1 MMRFLLPILLLLLLL
16 PSCAKQP
23 KTERVLI
30 VSIEPLRY
38 VTEALAGDKFEVKTI
53 TPKGANPETYSPTL
67 QQMEDLASCT
77 AYIRVGTLGFEK
89 TQLRAFG
96 ENCPHLYIVNASEK
110 VSEVSPCGDE
120 DHGGEIDPHTWMSPR
135 NMNIIALNIYKA
147 LCHMDHAN
155 MGYYEERLNAFLHKS
170 DSISREVNRRL
181 ARVKH
186 RTFLINH
193 PSLGHF
199 ALQYK
204 LRQISV
210 EHEGK
215 EASVDR
221 VQTLISEC
229 RKDSVRV
236 ILCQEQHS
244 DRTTQTIAQELGLP
258 IRSINPLTYDW
269 DQEIIRIA
277 DLIAQ

>member
-1 MMRFLLPILLLLLLL
+1 MRFLLPILLLLLL
-16 PSCAKQP
+16 PSCTQQP

-67 QQMEDLASCT
+67 QQMEELSSCT

-89 TQLRAFG
+89 TQLRAFS

-110 VSEVSPCGDE
+110 VSEVSPCGDK
-120 DHGGEIDPHTWMSPR
+120 DHGGEMDPHTWMSPR

-147 LCHMDHAN
+147 LCHIDHAN
-155 MGYYEERLNAFLHKS
+155 MHYYEERLNAFLHKS
-170 DSISREVNRRL
+170 DSISREINSRL
-181 ARVKH
+181 AHTKH
-186 RTFLINH
+186 RTFVINH

-221 VQTLISEC
+221 IQKIISEC

-258 IRSINPLTYDW
+258 IRTINPLAYEW
-269 DQEIIRIA
+269 DQEIVRIA
-277 DLIAQ
+277 DFIAQ

>member
-1 MMRFLLPILLLLLLL
+1 MRFLLPILLLLIL
-16 PSCAKQP
+16 PSCAQQP

-67 QQMEDLASCT
+67 QQMEELSSCT
-77 AYIRVGTLGFEK
+77 AYIRGGTLGFEK
-89 TQLRAFG
+89 TQLLAFS

-110 VSEVSPCGDE
+110 VSEVSPCGDK
-120 DHGGEIDPHTWMSPR
+120 DHGGEMDPHTWTSPR

-147 LCHMDHAN
+147 LCHIDHAN
-155 MGYYEERLNAFLHKS
+155 MHYYEERLNAFLQKS
-170 DSISREVNRRL
+170 DSISREVNKRL
-181 ARVKH
+181 AHAKH

-199 ALQYK
+199 ALQYN

-215 EASVDR
+215 EASAAR
-221 VQTLISEC
+221 VQTLIDEC
-229 RKDSVRV
+229 RKDCVQV

-244 DRTTQTIAQELGLP
+244 DRTTQTIAKELGLP
-258 IRSINPLTYDW
+258 IRTINPLSYDW
-269 DQEIIRIA
+269 DKEIVRIA

>member
-1 MMRFLLPILLLLLLL
+1 MRFLLPILILLLL

-23 KTERVLI
+23 KTEHVLI

-67 QQMEDLASCT
+67 QQMQDLSSCT

-89 TQLRAFG
+89 TQLRAFS

-110 VSEVSPCGDE
+110 VSEVSRCGDE
-120 DHGGEIDPHTWMSPR
+120 NHGGETDPHTWMSPR
-135 NMNIIALNIYKA
+135 NMNIIAHNIYKV
-147 LCHMDHAN
+147 LCHIDYTNMD
-155 MGYYEERLNAFLHKS
+155 YYESRLNAFVHKS
-170 DSISREVNRRL
+170 DSISREINNRL
-181 ARVKH
+181 ARAKH
-186 RTFLINH
+186 RSFLINH

-199 ALQYK
+199 ALQYN

-210 EHEGK
+210 EHDGK

-221 VQTLISEC
+221 IQSLISEC
-229 RKDSVRV
+229 RKDSVQV

-244 DRTTQTIAQELGLP
+244 DRTTQTIAHELGLP
-258 IRSINPLTYDW
+258 IHRINPLAYEW
-269 DQEIIRIA
+269 DKEIIRIA